1 MRYFDYAATCPIDDT
16 ALKIYQDVSQDY
28 FGNTESLHDEG
39 TKAGTLL
46 EHCREIL
53 ADTIGVDSEGLYFTS
68 GGTES
73 NHLGIRSLAK
83 AGEGKHIIS
92 SQAEHSSVHHA
103 LEMLEKDGFEITKIP
118 FTKEGFV
125 DMYALEKAIRNDSV
139 LVTIQMMN
147 GEIGTFQP
155 IEEISRICRKYGIYF
170 HSDCVQALGKIDM
183 KEYTPLLDGFSLSS
197 HKIYGPKGAGAVYL
211 SPSVPLPSDVRY
223 GAHEKGIRS
232 GTVNLPGI
240 SAFTAASQENIHQ
253 LSVHQEHFRRLRHL
267 FRQALLPVHDRIKI
281 LGKTAADSAIIGVL
295 IPGMEGQWTM
305 LEANRRGCAISTG
318 SACSIHQ
325 QSPSKTLLA
334 MGYSKEEAKTFIR
347 ISFGKHTTADDV
359 AALGVCLKEVMD
371 ARQTTPSVKV

>member
-16 ALKIYQDVSQDY
+16 ALNIYHDVSRDY

-53 ADTIGVDSEGLYFTS
+53 ADAIGVESEGLYFTS

-73 NHLGIRSLAK
+73 NHLGIHSLAK
-83 AGEGKHIIS
+83 AGSGKHIIS

-103 LEMLEKDGFEITKIP
+103 LEMMEKEGFEVTKIP

-125 DMYALEKAIRNDSV
+125 DMDNLEKAIRKDTV
-139 LVTIQMMN
+139 LVTVQMMN

-155 IEEISRICRKYGIYF
+155 IEEISSICRKNRIYF
-170 HSDCVQALGKIDM
+170 HSDCVQALGKVDM
-183 KEYTPLLDGFSLSS
+183 KAYTPLLDSFSLSS
-197 HKIYGPKGAGAVYL
+197 HKIYGPKGVGAVYL
-211 SPSVPLPSDVRY
+211 SPSVPLPSEVRH
-223 GAHEKGIRS
+223 GSHEKGIRS
-232 GTVNLPGI
+232 GTVNLPGVA
-240 SAFTAASQENIHQ
+240 AFTAASQENIHQ
-253 LSVHQEHFRRLRHL
+253 LCKHQEHFRHLRNL
-267 FRQALLPVHDRIKI
+267 FRHTLLPVENQIKI
-281 LGKTAADSAIIGVL
+281 VGKTAVESTIIGMLV
-295 IPGMEGQWTM
+295 PGLEGQWTM

-325 QSPSKTLLA
+325 QTPSKTLLA
-334 MGYSKEEAKTFIR
+334 MGYSEEEAKTFIR

-359 AALGVCLKEVMD
+359 TALGGCLKEVID
-371 ARQTTPSVKV
+371 VRHYVTRVKV